1 MTSATFSLDPSRDRI
16 LPAPAPAARA
26 TTPPLTLTE
35 AAAASQALVYGG
47 GANGKRRGTGL
58 AVVIG
63 VHLVVGWVLASGLAR
78 QAIEVVKKPIEM
90 VIVPEEVQPP
100 PPPPPPPKVEKI
112 VKELPKVAPPP
123 AYVPPPDIVPLN
135 PPPAPVI
142 EARQAEPP
150 PAAPVEIAPP
160 PPPAPPKPAVVK
172 QEIALACPGYQNVLQ
187 NVLADAF
194 DRVGVPGVVKTLL
207 KVRGNQVVEV
217 LPQSGPKGYYKYVQ
231 EAGKR
236 IKCSAQG
243 ADEVQVLLEVA
254 FQQG

>member
-1 MTSATFSLDPSRDRI
+1 MTTLTLDPSRDRMP
-16 LPAPAPAARA
+16 PAPVPAGRAAAPNA
-26 TTPPLTLTE
+26 PLTAT
-35 AAAASQALVYGG
+35 AAASKALVYGG
-47 GANGKRRGTGL
+47 GADGKRRGTGL

-63 VHLVVGWVLASGLAR
+63 VHLALGWVLASGLAR
-78 QAIEVVKKPIEM
+78 QAIEIVKKPIEM
-90 VIVPEEVQPP
+90 VIVPEEVKPP
-100 PPPPPPPKVEKI
+100 PPPPPPPKIEKI
-112 VKELPKVAPPP
+112 KDIPKVVAPPP
-123 AYVPPPDIVPLN
+123 PPTYVPPPDIVPLN

-142 EARQAEPP
+142 EVRQPEPP
-150 PAAPVEIAPP
+150 PAPVEIAPP

-172 QEIALACPGYQNVLQ
+172 QEIALACPGYQSVLQ
-187 NVLADAF
+187 TTLADAF
-194 DRVGVPGVVKTLL
+194 DRVGVAGVVKTLL

>member
-1 MTSATFSLDPSRDRI
+1 MNTATLTLDPGRDRVP
-16 LPAPAPAARA
+16 PAPAPRS
-26 TTPPLTLTE
+26 TPPAASLSAT
-35 AAAASQALVYGG
+35 AAASRALVYGE
-47 GANGKRRGTGL
+47 GAAGQRRTTGL
-58 AVVIG
+58 AVVVGIHLLIG
-63 VHLVVGWVLASGLAR
+63 WLLASGLAR

-90 VIVPEEVQPP
+90 VIVPEEVKP

-112 VKELPKVAPPP
+112 KDAPKVQAPPP
-123 AYVPPPDIVPLN
+123 PSYVPPPDIVPVN

-142 EARQAEPP
+142 EARQPEPP
-150 PAAPVEIAPP
+150 PAPVEIAP

-187 NVLADAF
+187 TSLGDAF

-207 KVRGNQVVEV
+207 KVRGNQVVEAV
-217 LPQSGPKGYYKYVQ
+217 PQSGPKGYYKYLQ
-231 EAGKR
+231 DAARR